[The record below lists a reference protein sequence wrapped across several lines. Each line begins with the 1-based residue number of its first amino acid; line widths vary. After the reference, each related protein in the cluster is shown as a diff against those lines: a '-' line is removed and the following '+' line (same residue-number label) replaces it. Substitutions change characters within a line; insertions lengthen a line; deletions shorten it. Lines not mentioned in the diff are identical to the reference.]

1 MDNTLQISVV
11 ICTYNRD
18 QFINKC
24 LECLAQQTLSKK
36 CYEVILVDNNSTDS
50 TASIAQSFIASHP
63 QLNIRY
69 VFETNKGL
77 SFARNR
83 GIAEAHNN
91 IITYIDD
98 DAEATPVF
106 LETILNF
113 LKQHH
118 DVVGVGGK
126 VIPLYSESK
135 EPKWM
140 NKYLN
145 GFVAKVDLGNKILL
159 YDKKMKYPAGCNMT
173 YRKEILQKAGGFNN
187 KLTFRSDDKYIF
199 FEVKKISSTIYYLP
213 DATVYHNIDADRLT
227 FENFKKLF
235 LKTGNEEKVRIL
247 SEGSSFDLLKK
258 FFELVL
264 KLLATTVL
272 YFKFLLK
279 EEEIKGR
286 YVFLAHWFT
295 LVGFVKKKIFVR

>member
-1 MDNTLQISVV
+1 MDSTPQISVV
-11 ICTYNRD
+11 VCTYNRD
-18 QFINKC
+18 QFIKKC
-24 LECLAQQTLSKK
+24 LECLAQQTLSKEF
-36 CYEVILVDNNSTDS
+36 YEVIVVDNRSTDA
-50 TASIAQSFIASHP
+50 TATIVKSFIAFHP
-63 QLNIRY
+63 ELNIRY

-83 GIAEAHNN
+83 GIAEAQSS

-98 DAEATPVF
+98 DAETTPFF
-106 LETILNF
+106 LESILNF
-113 LKQHH
+113 LKQHP
-118 DVVGVGGK
+118 DIVGVGGK

-145 GFVAKVDLGNKILL
+145 GFVAKVDLGEEVLRYN
-159 YDKKMKYPAGCNMT
+159 KKMKYPAGCNMT

-199 FEVKKISSTIYYLP
+199 FEVKKMSSNIWYLP
-213 DATVYHNIDADRLT
+213 QAIVYHNIDAERLT
-227 FENFKKLF
+227 FESFKKLF

-247 SEGSSFDLLKK
+247 SEGTSFDLIGK
-258 FFELVL
+258 FFELLL
-264 KLLATTVL
+264 KLAITVIL
-272 YFKFLLK
+272 YCWFLLK
-279 EEEIKGR
+279 RREIKGR

-295 LVGFVKKKIFVR
+295 LVGFVKKNIFVR

>member
-24 LECLAQQTLSKK
+24 LECLAQQTLSKE

-63 QLNIRY
+63 QLNSRY

-83 GIAEAHNN
+83 GIAEAHSN

-106 LETILNF
+106 LEIILNF

-199 FEVKKISSTIYYLP
+199 
-213 DATVYHNIDADRLT
+213 
-227 FENFKKLF
+227 
-235 LKTGNEEKVRIL
+235 LK
-247 SEGSSFDLLKK
+247 
-258 FFELVL
+258 
-264 KLLATTVL
+264 
-272 YFKFLLK
+272 
-279 EEEIKGR
+279 
-286 YVFLAHWFT
+286 
-295 LVGFVKKKIFVR
+295 

>member
-1 MDNTLQISVV
+1 MDNIPQISVV
-11 ICTYNRD
+11 VCTYNRD
-18 QFINKC
+18 QFIKKC
-24 LECLAQQTLSKK
+24 LDCLAHQTLSKAF
-36 CYEVILVDNNSTDS
+36 YEMIIVDNRSTDD
-50 TASIAQSFIASHP
+50 TATIVKSFIASHP
-63 QLNIRY
+63 ELNIRY

-83 GIAEAHNN
+83 GIAEAQSN
-91 IITYIDD
+91 IISYIDD
-98 DAEATPVF
+98 DAEATPGF
-106 LETILNF
+106 LESILDF

-145 GFVAKVDLGNKILL
+145 GFVAKVDLGEEVLHYNKKI
-159 YDKKMKYPAGCNMT
+159 KYPAGCNMT

-199 FEVKKISSTIYYLP
+199 FEVKKISGNIYYLP
-213 DATVYHNIDADRLT
+213 EAIVYHNIDAERLT

-247 SEGSSFDLLKK
+247 SEGFKIELVKK
-258 FFELVL
+258 FFELL
-264 KLLATTVL
+264 IKLGAAVIL
-272 YFKFLLK
+272 YCKFLFQRK
-279 EEEIKGR
+279 EIKGR
-286 YVFLAHWFT
+286 YIFLAHWFT